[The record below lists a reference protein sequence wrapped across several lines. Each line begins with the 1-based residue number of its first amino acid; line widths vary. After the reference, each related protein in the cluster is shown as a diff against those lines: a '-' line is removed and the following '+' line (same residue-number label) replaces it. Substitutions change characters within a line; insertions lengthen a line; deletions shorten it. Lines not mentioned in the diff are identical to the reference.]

1 MEDMFQKSIY
11 NVVVK
16 ADLVADALTYLVRSR
31 LDQMTV
37 REDLILT
44 MLDPI
49 DLLEDLAVVK
59 QDLVVDM
66 VI

>member
-1 MEDMFQKSIY
+1 MGDIVQKSIY

-37 REDLILT
+37 KEDLILA
-44 MLDPI
+44 MLDLI
-49 DLLEDLAVVK
+49 DPLEDLAVVRE
-59 QDLVVDM
+59 DLVVDT

>member
-11 NVVVK
+11 NVVLK
-16 ADLVADALTYLVRSR
+16 ADLVAYALTYLVRSR

-37 REDLILT
+37 KEDLILA
-44 MLDPI
+44 MLDLKDP
-49 DLLEDLAVVK
+49 LEDLAVVMK
-59 QDLVVDM
+59 DLVVDM